1 MSKRFSHTRDV
12 WNWKY
17 LLKTNTMNRHINE
30 QIEMKYVT
38 VVVKP
43 VHVLV

>member
-1 MSKRFSHTRDV
+1 ME
-12 WNWKY
+12 
-17 LLKTNTMNRHINE
+17 LKVLIKNKHSMNRHINE